1 MPFVNL
7 VQYTLGAD
15 DTEVFAIFAIP
26 WRVLNDLLRMFFVQV
41 RMKSL
46 FTAGLPFNA
55 CWPVA

>member
-15 DTEVFAIFAIP
+15 DTDVFAILAIP
-26 WRVLNDLLRMFFVQV
+26 LRVLNGLLRILCVQV

-55 CWPVA
+55 CCPVA